1 MCSVGDAFGV
11 DVADELNAKEYICKD
26 CENKFKG
33 IGKNVI
39 CPACRSSNVELA

>member
-11 DVADELNAKEYICKD
+11 DVAHELNAKNYKCKD
-26 CENKFKG
+26 CENEFQG